1 MVQALGQKERG
12 RIMTDKSILILPV
25 RPYACG
31 ECPLQGVGICEA
43 EKGGCPL
50 RYVSMIEHKVRPL
63 SKEKYIKIIAE

>member
-1 MVQALGQKERG
+1 
-12 RIMTDKSILILPV
+12 MTDKSILILPV

-63 SKEKYIKIIAE
+63 SGERFTKIYLEG